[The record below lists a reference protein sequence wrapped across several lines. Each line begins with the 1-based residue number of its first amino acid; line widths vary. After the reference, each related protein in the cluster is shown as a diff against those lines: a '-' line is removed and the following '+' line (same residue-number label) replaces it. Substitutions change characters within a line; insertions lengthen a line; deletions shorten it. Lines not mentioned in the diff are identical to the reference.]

1 MPLHGNSLVAG
12 RHAPGGEPHFRAVSP
27 LDRRELPGTFATA
40 TEAEVDEALRAAK
53 DAFPAFRASDGETRA
68 RFLEAIAENLL
79 DAESALLARA
89 HRETGL
95 PPERLAAELARTT
108 GHLRMFARIAR
119 ENAWLDARIETARP
133 DRQPLP
139 KPDLRRVMRPI
150 GPVVV
155 FGASNF
161 PLAYSVAGGDTAS
174 ALATGNPVVVK
185 AHEAHPGTS
194 ELTGE
199 AIAAAA
205 AEVGLPAGVFSLL
218 QGDGRTLGP
227 WLAKHPATRAIGFTG
242 SLTAGRALF
251 DVAATRPDPIP
262 VFAEMGSLNPV
273 LLLPG
278 ALAARPEEIAAALAR
293 SATTDGGQ
301 FCTKPGL
308 WIAPECDALPAFRN
322 ALQRAFASADPATL
336 LHGGIVASFHD
347 ASFALASHPALRLL
361 ATSTREADAA
371 ASEGRPILAET
382 TAAELLAHPELRHEV
397 FGPFALL
404 VVTRSPEETA
414 AVLDAL
420 GGQLTASVF
429 GADADLASAAPLVD
443 RLTEIAGRVILNGV
457 PTGVEVGPATNHG
470 GPWPASTDVRFTSVG
485 TAALQRFI
493 RPVAYQNC
501 PQALLPPALRDENPL
516 GIERWVDGRLV

>member
-1 MPLHGNSLVAG
+1 MPPHGNSLVAG
-12 RHAPGGEPHFRAVSP
+12 HRSPGGPPFFHVVSP
-27 LDRRELPGTFATA
+27 PDRRELPGAFATA
-40 TEAEVDEALRAAK
+40 TETEVDEALRAAM

-68 RFLEAIAENLL
+68 RFLEAIADRLHEI
-79 DAESALLARA
+79 EQPLLARA
-89 HRETGL
+89 HQETGL
-95 PPERLAAELARTT
+95 PPQRLAAELARTT

-119 ENAWLDARIETARP
+119 ENAWLDARIETADP
-133 DRQPLP
+133 DRQPVP

-205 AEVGLPAGVFSLL
+205 REVGLPGGVFSLL

-242 SLTAGRALF
+242 SLAAGRALF
-251 DVAATRPDPIP
+251 DAAASRPDPIP

-273 LLLPG
+273 ILLPG
-278 ALAARPEEIAAALAR
+278 ALGSRTEEIAAALTR

-308 WIAPECDALPAFRN
+308 WIAPNGDALPAFRN
-322 ALQRAFASADPATL
+322 ALQQAFAGVTPATL
-336 LHGGIVASFHD
+336 LHAGICANFDRST
-347 ASFALASHPALRLL
+347 AGLTAHPALRPL
-361 ATSTREADAA
+361 AISTSEADAA
-371 ASEGRPILAET
+371 ATQGRPLALET
-382 TAAELLAHPELRHEV
+382 TAASFLAHPELRHEV

-404 VVTRSPEETA
+404 VVVRSPAEIP

-420 GGQLTASVF
+420 GGQLTAAVF
-429 GADADLASAAPLVD
+429 ADDAELAAAAPLLD
-443 RLTEIAGRVILNGV
+443 RLAEIAGRVIVNGV
-457 PTGVEVGPATNHG
+457 PTGVEVGLATNHG

-485 TAALQRFI
+485 AAALQRFI

-501 PQALLPPALRDENPL
+501 PQALLPPALRDDNPL
-516 GIERWVDGRLV
+516 GIARWVDGEKR